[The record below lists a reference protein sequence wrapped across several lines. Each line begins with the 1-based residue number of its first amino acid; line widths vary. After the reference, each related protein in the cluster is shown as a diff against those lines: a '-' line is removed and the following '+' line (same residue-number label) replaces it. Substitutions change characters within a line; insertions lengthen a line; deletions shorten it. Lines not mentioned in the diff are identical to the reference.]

1 VKVTLASKTYE
12 RQRVIDGDGII
23 YRIAS
28 GFAAEDGGKALR
40 FHSLEA
46 VAKPGVLIRSALP
59 NRVAV
64 RLERLA
70 K

>member
-1 VKVTLASKTYE
+1 
-12 RQRVIDGDGII
+12 VIDGDGII